1 MVRST
6 APDWFSH
13 ASEPGSALGWTFYAR
28 AGAHL
33 PEQDKSRL
41 EKTKDA
47 LRVVLRER
55 PAQGRTT
62 ALGRRVEKP
71 GENKPGGPSGQK
83 DGATG
88 DGKHANK

>member
-1 MVRST
+1 MGPTT
-6 APDWFSH
+6 ASNWFPH
-13 ASEPGSALGWTFYAR
+13 ATEPGSALGLTFYTR
-28 AGAHL
+28 AAAQL
-33 PEQDKSRL
+33 PEKHETRL

-47 LRVVLRER
+47 LRALCER

-71 GENKPGGPSGQK
+71 GECKPGGPSGQK
-83 DGATG
+83 DGAKG

>member
-1 MVRST
+1 MARST
-6 APDWFSH
+6 AHNWFSP

-28 AGAHL
+28 ATAHV
-33 PEQDKSRL
+33 PEKDKSRL

-47 LRVVLRER
+47 LRALCER

-71 GENKPGGPSGQK
+71 GECRLGGPSGQK
-83 DGATG
+83 DRTMG
-88 DGKHANK
+88 DVKHANK

>member
-1 MVRST
+1 MARST
-6 APDWFSH
+6 ARNWFSD
-13 ASEPGSALGWTFYAR
+13 ASEPGSALGWTFYGRAR
-28 AGAHL
+28 AHV
-33 PEQDKSRL
+33 PESDKSRL
-41 EKTKDA
+41 QKTKDA
-47 LRVVLRER
+47 LRALCER

-71 GENKPGGPSGQK
+71 GECKPGGPSGQK